1 MKTIQQLPQWLS
13 LAALVLTLTACGGG
27 ANNSNSSSSSSSVS
41 SLAASSQSSKAVSSN
56 APSSNS
62 SFSTNALSSLAASS
76 VALSSIAPSSAVSSS
91 VVTSVASS
99 IVSSVASSVVFSA
112 ASSVTSSAESSS
124 VSSAE
129 SSSIES
135 SSVSSAESSSVSSAE
150 SSASS
155 VAPPQIVLNEMRS
168 DGGGYDYIELY
179 NAGNTDY
186 TFAANEWAVN
196 DIKGFAEDMVPGI
209 AIPAGTV
216 IPAQGFLLIAVDQA
230 AVPFG
235 APAST
240 LVGGAN
246 SFGLGKG
253 DTAVLVYKGE
263 ILEQKKWDDATHI
276 NSFGR
281 LPDGGEWHVQSEA
294 LEATPGA
301 SNKLPTVVAPAGPT
315 DIVINEIVSSGRAD
329 ISFDYVE
336 IYNKAEQPYTFAEG
350 EWTLTDTGNKPMPIP
365 GGTEVPAKG
374 HIILLTDL
382 AVGANL
388 PANAPADAILN
399 AGTETFGIGKK
410 ETITLYYQGE
420 LRDQINY
427 GDFHVNSFGR
437 LPDGGDWIDL
447 GAGSNPQLYASP
459 GLKNFMT
466 PGLNLA
472 VTTLNFSPFN
482 NQETTLEANGF
493 RVFGLNADLA
503 RDVEPEY
510 IAISADSK
518 TAWVTLQENNG
529 IARINL
535 DGTPAITDVF
545 PLGFK
550 DYGATG
556 NEIDPSDKDNTVAF
570 AAQPNVFGMYQ
581 PDGIATFNEGGMD
594 YVITANEGDV
604 RDYYTN
610 FAEGV
615 KVSGLALDESIF
627 PTAVDLKKDAQLG
640 RLVVTQFAQTS
651 TTETLYNKLLSF
663 GARSFSIWN
672 GTTGAQVYDGGKDLE
687 VQANIA
693 GAYPDDR
700 SDAKGVEPENLTIGM
715 IGSKRFV
722 FIGLERADAVAVY
735 DITDIGNIQFQ
746 QFLKTTGDD
755 APEGILFVSAADSP
769 NGNPLLVV
777 SNEDSGN
784 VTVYQSDADGVF
796 SFASRLVL
804 EGGAAAAEI
813 SAYDSITKRL
823 FVLNNGTLLKNS
835 RIDVL
840 DLANPTNVSLLA
852 TIDLSPYGGGIN
864 SVAVKNGKLAGALQ
878 AKDKTQQGAVAVFDT
893 TTYALLGIAKVGALP
908 DMLTFSPDG
917 KFILTADEGEAKDD
931 YSYDPVG
938 SVSVIALP

>member
-1 MKTIQQLPQWLS
+1 MKLIQQFPQLAM
-13 LAALVLTLTACGGG
+13 LAAVSFTLVACGGDD
-27 ANNSNSSSSSSSVS
+27 NKSSSSASPSSQLSSTVSSV
-41 SLAASSQSSKAVSSN
+41 
-56 APSSNS
+56 
-62 SFSTNALSSLAASS
+62 
-76 VALSSIAPSSAVSSS
+76 
-91 VVTSVASS
+91 
-99 IVSSVASSVVFSA
+99 VSSVASSV
-112 ASSVTSSAESSS
+112 ASST
-124 VSSAE
+124 
-129 SSSIES
+129 
-135 SSVSSAESSSVSSAE
+135 
-150 SSASS
+150 ASS
-155 VAPPQIVLNEMRS
+155 VAASVAPTPAPQIVLNEMRS

-196 DIKGFAEDMVPGI
+196 DIKGFAEDKVPGI

-216 IPAQGFLLIAVDQA
+216 IPAKGFLLVAVDQT

-240 LVGGAN
+240 LIGGAAN
-246 SFGLGKG
+246 FGLGKG
-253 DTAVLVYKGE
+253 DTAVLVYKNE
-263 ILEQKKWDDATHI
+263 ILDQKKWDDGTHI

-281 LPDGGEWHVQSEA
+281 LPDGAAWHVQTEA
-294 LEATPGA
+294 LEATPGV

-329 ISFDYVE
+329 INFDYVE
-336 IYNKAEQPYTFAEG
+336 IYNKGEQTYTFAAG
-350 EWTLTDTGNKPMPIP
+350 DWTLTDTGNKPMPIP
-365 GGTEVPAKG
+365 GGTEIPAKG
-374 HIILLTDL
+374 RIILLTDL

-388 PANAPADAILN
+388 PVNAPAGSILN
-399 AGTETFGIGKK
+399 SGTETFGIGKK
-410 ETITLYYQGE
+410 ETITLFYKGE
-420 LRDQINY
+420 LRDQISY

-437 LPDGGDWIDL
+437 LPDGGNWIDL
-447 GAGSNPQLYASP
+447 ADATKPQLYASP
-459 GLKNFMT
+459 ALKNFAT
-466 PGLNLA
+466 PALNLT
-472 VTTLNFSPFN
+472 VTTLNFSSYN
-482 NQETTLEANGF
+482 NQETTLEAGGF

-503 RDVEPEY
+503 KDVEPEY
-510 IAISADSK
+510 IAIAADSK

-529 IARINL
+529 IARININ
-535 DGTPAITDVF
+535 GTPAITDVF

-550 DYGATG
+550 DYGVTG
-556 NEIDPSDKDNTVAF
+556 NEIDPSDKDSKVAF
-570 AAQPNVFGMYQ
+570 AKYPKVFGMYQ

-610 FAEGV
+610 FVEGV
-615 KVSGLALDESIF
+615 KVSGLTLDESDF
-627 PTAVDLKKDAQLG
+627 PNAVELKKDAQLG
-640 RLVVTQFAQTS
+640 RLVVTQFAKSS
-651 TTETLYNKLLSF
+651 TAETLYSDLLSF

-672 GTTGAQVYDGGKDLE
+672 GTTGAQVYDSGKDLE
-687 VQANIA
+687 VQANTA

-722 FIGLERADAVAVY
+722 FVGLERADAVAVY
-735 DITDIGNIQFQ
+735 DITDMSNITFK
-746 QFLKTTGDD
+746 QFLKTAGDD

-784 VTVYQSDADGVF
+784 VTVYQSDVNGVF

-813 SAYDSITKRL
+813 SAYDPATKRL

-835 RIDVL
+835 RIEVL
-840 DLANPTNVSLLA
+840 NLADPTKLLLLT
-852 TIDLSPYGGGIN
+852 TIDLSPYAGGIN

-878 AKDKTQQGAVAVFDT
+878 GVDKTQQGTVVVFDT
-893 TTYALLGIAKVGALP
+893 STYALLGIAKVGALP

-938 SVSVIALP
+938 SVSIIALP

>member
-1 MKTIQQLPQWLS
+1 MKLIQQFPQ
-13 LAALVLTLTACGGG
+13 LAALAAVSLTLVACGGDD
-27 ANNSNSSSSSSSVS
+27 NKSSSSASSSSQVS
-41 SLAASSQSSKAVSSN
+41 S
-56 APSSNS
+56 
-62 SFSTNALSSLAASS
+62 T
-76 VALSSIAPSSAVSSS
+76 
-91 VVTSVASS
+91 
-99 IVSSVASSVVFSA
+99 VSSVASSAVSSVASSA
-112 ASSVTSSAESSS
+112 ASSVA
-124 VSSAE
+124 A
-129 SSSIES
+129 
-135 SSVSSAESSSVSSAE
+135 
-150 SSASS
+150 S
-155 VAPPQIVLNEMRS
+155 VAPTPAPQIVLNEMRS

-179 NAGNTDY
+179 NAANTDY

-196 DIKGFAEDMVPGI
+196 DIKGFAEDKVPGI
-209 AIPAGTV
+209 VIPAGTV
-216 IPAQGFLLIAVDQA
+216 ISAKGFLLIAVDQT

-240 LVGGAN
+240 LIGGAVN
-246 SFGLGKG
+246 FGLGKG
-253 DTAVLVYKGE
+253 DTAVLVYKNE
-263 ILEQKKWDDATHI
+263 ILDQKKWDDGTHI

-281 LPDGGEWHVQSEA
+281 LPDGATWHVQTEP

-301 SNKLPTVVAPAGPT
+301 SNKLPAVVAPAGPT

-329 ISFDYVE
+329 INFDYIE
-336 IYNKAEQPYTFAEG
+336 IYNKGEQPYTFAAG

-365 GGTEVPAKG
+365 AGTEIPAKG

-388 PANAPADAILN
+388 PANAPAGAILN
-399 AGTETFGIGKK
+399 GGVETFGIGKK
-410 ETITLYYQGE
+410 ETITLFYKGE
-420 LRDQINY
+420 QRDQISY

-437 LPDGGDWIDL
+437 LPDGGNWIDL
-447 GAGSNPQLYASP
+447 ADASKPQLYASP
-459 GLKNFMT
+459 ALKNFAT
-466 PGLNLA
+466 PALNLT
-472 VTTLNFSPFN
+472 VTTLNFSSYN
-482 NQETTLEANGF
+482 NQETTLEAGGF

-503 RDVEPEY
+503 KDVEPEY
-510 IAISADSK
+510 IAVAADSK
-518 TAWVTLQENNG
+518 TAWVSLQENNG
-529 IARINL
+529 LARINL
-535 DGTPAITDVF
+535 NGTPAITNIF

-556 NEIDPSDKDNTVAF
+556 NEIDPSDKDSKIAF
-570 AAQPNVFGMYQ
+570 AKYPKVFGMYQ

-610 FAEGV
+610 FVEGV
-615 KVSGLALDESIF
+615 KVSGLTLDESDF
-627 PTAVDLKKDAQLG
+627 PNAVELKKDAQLG
-640 RLVVTQFAQTS
+640 RLVVTQFAKSS
-651 TTETLYNKLLSF
+651 TAETLYSDLLSF

-672 GTTGAQVYDGGKDLE
+672 GTTGAQVYDSGKDLE
-687 VQANIA
+687 VQANTA
-693 GAYPDDR
+693 NAYPDDR

-722 FIGLERADAVAVY
+722 FVGLERADAVAVY
-735 DITDIGNIQFQ
+735 DITDMSNITFK

-755 APEGILFVSAADSP
+755 APEGILFVSATDSP

-784 VTVYQSDADGVF
+784 VTVYQSDANGVF
-796 SFASRLVL
+796 SLASRLVL

-813 SAYDSITKRL
+813 SAYDPTTKRL

-835 RIDVL
+835 RIEVL
-840 DLANPTNVSLLA
+840 NLADPTKLSLLT
-852 TIDLSPYGGGIN
+852 TIDLSPYAGGIN

-878 AKDKTQQGAVAVFDT
+878 AVDKTQQGTVVVFDT

-938 SVSVIALP
+938 SVSIIAFP

>member
-1 MKTIQQLPQWLS
+1 MKLIQQFPQ
-13 LAALVLTLTACGGG
+13 LAALAAVSFTLVACGGDD
-27 ANNSNSSSSSSSVS
+27 NKSSSSASSSSQVS
-41 SLAASSQSSKAVSSN
+41 STVS
-56 APSSNS
+56 
-62 SFSTNALSSLAASS
+62 
-76 VALSSIAPSSAVSSS
+76 
-91 VVTSVASS
+91 SVASS
-99 IVSSVASSVVFSA
+99 AVSSVASSVA
-112 ASSVTSSAESSS
+112 A
-124 VSSAE
+124 
-129 SSSIES
+129 
-135 SSVSSAESSSVSSAE
+135 
-150 SSASS
+150 S
-155 VAPPQIVLNEMRS
+155 VAPTPAPQIVLNEMRS

-179 NAGNTDY
+179 NAANTDY

-196 DIKGFAEDMVPGI
+196 DIKGFAEDKVPGI
-209 AIPAGTV
+209 VIPAGTV
-216 IPAQGFLLIAVDQA
+216 ISAKGFLLIAVDQT

-240 LVGGAN
+240 LIGGAVN
-246 SFGLGKG
+246 FGLGKG
-253 DTAVLVYKGE
+253 DTAVLVYKNE
-263 ILEQKKWDDATHI
+263 ILDQKKWDDGTHI

-281 LPDGGEWHVQSEA
+281 LPDGATWHVQTEP

-301 SNKLPTVVAPAGPT
+301 SNKLPAVVAPAGPT
-315 DIVINEIVSSGRAD
+315 DIVINEVVSSGRAD
-329 ISFDYVE
+329 INFDYIE
-336 IYNKAEQPYTFAEG
+336 IYNKGEQPYTFAAG

-365 GGTEVPAKG
+365 AGTEIPAKG

-388 PANAPADAILN
+388 PANAPAGAILN
-399 AGTETFGIGKK
+399 GGVETFGIGKK
-410 ETITLYYQGE
+410 ETITLFYKGE
-420 LRDQINY
+420 LRDQISY

-437 LPDGGDWIDL
+437 LPDGGNWIDL
-447 GAGSNPQLYASP
+447 ADASKPQLYASP
-459 GLKNFMT
+459 ALKNFAT
-466 PGLNLA
+466 PTLNLT
-472 VTTLNFSPFN
+472 VTTLNFSSYN
-482 NQETTLEANGF
+482 NQEATLEAGGF

-503 RDVEPEY
+503 KDVEPEY
-510 IAISADSK
+510 IAVAADSK
-518 TAWVTLQENNG
+518 TAWVSLQENNG
-529 IARINL
+529 LARINL
-535 DGTPAITDVF
+535 NGTPAITHVF

-550 DYGATG
+550 DYGANG
-556 NEIDPSDKDNTVAF
+556 NEIDPSDKDSKIAF
-570 AAQPNVFGMYQ
+570 AKYPKVFGMYQ

-610 FAEGV
+610 FVEGV
-615 KVSGLALDESIF
+615 KVSGLTLDQSDF
-627 PTAVDLKKDAQLG
+627 PNAVELKKDAQLG
-640 RLVVTQFAQTS
+640 RLVVTQFAKSS
-651 TTETLYNKLLSF
+651 TAESLYSDLLSF

-672 GTTGAQVYDGGKDLE
+672 GTTGAQVYDSGKDLE
-687 VQANIA
+687 VQANTA

-722 FIGLERADAVAVY
+722 FVGLERADAVAVY
-735 DITDIGNIQFQ
+735 DITDLSNISFK

-784 VTVYQSDADGVF
+784 VTVYQSDANGVF
-796 SFASRLVL
+796 SLASRLVL

-813 SAYDSITKRL
+813 SAYDPITKRL

-835 RIDVL
+835 RIEVL
-840 DLANPTNVSLLA
+840 NLADPTKLSLLT
-852 TIDLSPYGGGIN
+852 TIDLSPYAGGIN

-878 AKDKTQQGAVAVFDT
+878 AVDKTQQGTVVVFDT

-938 SVSVIALP
+938 SVSIIALP